1 MVGMTFANRD
11 EAAHLLAEKL
21 SAYKGRNAL
30 ILAIPRGAVPMGK
43 ILANQLS
50 GELDVILVRKLGAPG
65 NPEYAIGSVD
75 ESGHVT
81 LNPEAEGIVD
91 DSYLEEE
98 IQRQMDT
105 MRKRRA
111 LYTPVRPPIDPKD
124 RIVIIVDDGIAT
136 GSTMLA
142 ALHAIRQK
150 NPRKLI
156 AAIGVAPQESVERLA
171 GVADE
176 VVCLQTPA
184 LFAAVGQFFEE
195 FPQVDDAEVVKTLT
209 TKTLKKGSMQ

>member
-50 GELDVILVRKLGAPG
+50 GELDVILVRKLGALG

-209 TKTLKKGSMQ
+209 TRTLKKGSMQ

>member
-184 LFAAVGQFFEE
+184 FFAAVGQFFEE